1 MRQDGF
7 TYLALLFAV
16 AIMGAVLGATAV
28 VWYTQVQRD
37 KEQDLLFVG
46 HAYRQAIA
54 EYYEKTP
61 GNAKQYPKKLE
72 DLLEDKRQARLTRYL
87 RKLYRDPVTGSKE
100 WGIVAGPGETIAGV
114 YSLSTK
120 APIKT
125 ANFDDADKDF
135 SGAASYADWKF
146 LPAQPTPTAPT
157 PTPAG
162 QPDATPSGQ
171 PTPPGQANPP
181 PAAANPAPGS
191 AAQPQAVKP

>member
-1 MRQDGF
+1 MRQRGF

-28 VWYTQVQRD
+28 VWHTQVQRD
-37 KEQDLLFVG
+37 KEQELLFVG

-61 GNAKQYPKKLE
+61 GSAKQFPKKLE

-87 RKLYRDPVTGSKE
+87 RKIYRDPMTGSKE
-100 WGIVAGPGETIAGV
+100 WGLVAGPGETIAGV
-114 YSLSTK
+114 YSLSAK

-125 ANFDDADKDF
+125 AKFDEADKEF

-146 LPAQPTPTAPT
+146 FSTPPVPTAPPAPT
-157 PTPAG
+157 PAPAG
-162 QPDATPSGQ
+162 QPGATPGGQ
-171 PTPPGQANPP
+171 PAPPGAINPTP
-181 PAAANPAPGS
+181 AQPNPVPAAATP
-191 AAQPQAVKP
+191 

>member
-1 MRQDGF
+1 MRQRGF

-28 VWYTQVQRD
+28 VWHTLVQRD

-54 EYYEKTP
+54 EYYEKSP
-61 GNAKQYPKKLE
+61 GSAKQYPKKLE

-87 RKLYRDPVTGSKE
+87 RKLYRDPITGGKE

-120 APIKT
+120 APIKS
-125 ANFDDADKDF
+125 AKFDEEDKDF
-135 SGAASYADWKF
+135 NGAASYADWKF
-146 LPAQPTPTAPT
+146 VPAQPVPAATPAPT
-157 PTPAG
+157 PPG
-162 QPDATPSGQ
+162 QPGATPSGQ
-171 PTPPGQANPP
+171 PAATPGTTSPPPVQSNPA
-181 PAAANPAPGS
+181 PAAA
-191 AAQPQAVKP
+191 AAKP